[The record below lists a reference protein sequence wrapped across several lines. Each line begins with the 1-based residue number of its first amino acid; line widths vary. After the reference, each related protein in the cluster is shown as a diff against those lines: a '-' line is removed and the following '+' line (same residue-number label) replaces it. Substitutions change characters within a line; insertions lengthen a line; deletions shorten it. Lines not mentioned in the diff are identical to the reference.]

1 MADPVFTNPVEPV
14 PPAPEVPPFPTLAD
28 RKTNTYNSKSYAW
41 ALYLAGE
48 FVARLLALITSAKAN
63 ADAAHERA
71 VLAATSATTA
81 TQQADLAMG
90 YRNTANNAA
99 TTATQQAGISAGAA
113 STATTKRDEA
123 VAARDQ
129 AVPAAGTAVGA
140 RDAAQGYRDQAQVF
154 ATQQIKASSTTSLTP
169 GAGNRTF
176 AIEAN
181 RSFVAGMYLVA
192 TSAGVPGTR
201 MSGYVV
207 SYDMATGQ
215 LVLAVDS
222 FAGPSARADWQ
233 IGVAAPGGGAG
244 AGLLTVQ
251 RITANTAGVA
261 NVHYVIGAAGIRL
274 TIPSGM
280 ATDDR
285 IAVSEDITP
294 GLGYE
299 IDFGTVPLRGFQNGL
314 TQVISNRAEIAL
326 RFIGGPTGLI

>member
-1 MADPVFTNPVEPV
+1 MAVQ
-14 PPAPEVPPFPTLAD
+14 PAATLSPIPEFPALSD
-28 RKTNTYNSKSYAW
+28 RAAGTYNSKAYAFGTHMG
-41 ALYLAGE
+41 APGPFVDEINAMAANVHANAEAAEAAGGSAGE
-48 FVARLLALITSAKAN
+48 AVAAATEQAGQANESRLAAQEAA
-63 ADAAHERA
+63 ADAGE
-71 VLAATSATTA
+71 
-81 TQQADLAMG
+81 
-90 YRNTANNAA
+90 
-99 TTATQQAGISAGAA
+99 QAGIAGSAAGI
-113 STATTKRDEA
+113 ATTKRDEA
-123 VAARDQ
+123 VAAAGQ
-129 AVPAAGTAVGA
+129 AVPAAAAAIAA
-140 RDAAQGYRDQAQVF
+140 RDAAQAARDQAQVF
-154 ATQQIKASSTTSLTP
+154 ATQQIKATSTTSVTP
-169 GAGNRTF
+169 AAGNKAFT
-176 AIEAN
+176 IEPS

-215 LVLAVDS
+215 LVIAVDS
-222 FAGPSARADWQ
+222 YAGAAARADWL

-274 TIPSGM
+274 TIPSSM

-294 GLGYE
+294 GLSYE

-314 TQVISNRAEIAL
+314 TQVISNRAAVAW
-326 RFIGGPTGLI
+326 RNVGGTTGLI

>member
-1 MADPVFTNPVEPV
+1 MTDIVTPPTIDAM
-14 PPAPEVPPFPTLAD
+14 PPAPQPTDTREQFNLKAFPHAAAQQTLV
-28 RKTNTYNSKSYAW
+28 TQ
-41 ALYLAGE
+41 
-48 FVARLLALITSAKAN
+48 AN
-63 ADAAHERA
+63 ASAAATNQNAVAANERA
-71 VLAATSATTA
+71 VAASASASAASASAGTA
-81 TQQADLAMG
+81 GTKRDEAVA
-90 YRNTANNAA
+90 AA
-99 TTATQQAGISAGAA
+99 TTATQQAGIATGAA

-123 VAARDQ
+123 VTAAGQAVPAASAAVAARDQ
-129 AVPAAGTAVGA
+129 A
-140 RDAAQGYRDQAQVF
+140 QIF
-154 ATQQIKASSTTSLTP
+154 ATQQIKASSTTSVTP
-169 GAGNRTF
+169 GAGNKTF
-176 AIEAN
+176 AIETS

-201 MSGYVV
+201 MSGYVS

-222 FAGPSARADWQ
+222 FAGSSARADWQ

-251 RITANTAGVA
+251 RITANTSGVP

-285 IAVSEDITP
+285 IAVSEDIAP

-299 IDFGTVPLRGFQNGL
+299 IDFGTVPLRGYQNGL
-314 TQVISNRAEIAL
+314 TQVISNRAAVAW
-326 RFIGGPTGLI
+326 RNVGGTTGLI

>member
-1 MADPVFTNPVEPV
+1 MTDIVTPPTIDAM
-14 PPAPEVPPFPTLAD
+14 PPAPQPTDTREQFNLKAFPHAAAQQTLV
-28 RKTNTYNSKSYAW
+28 TQ
-41 ALYLAGE
+41 
-48 FVARLLALITSAKAN
+48 AN
-63 ADAAHERA
+63 ASAAATNQNAVAANERA
-71 VLAATSATTA
+71 VAASASASAASASAGTA
-81 TQQADLAMG
+81 GTKRDEAVA
-90 YRNTANNAA
+90 AA
-99 TTATQQAGISAGAA
+99 TTATQQAGIATGAA

-123 VAARDQ
+123 VTAAGQAVPAASAAVAARDQ
-129 AVPAAGTAVGA
+129 A
-140 RDAAQGYRDQAQVF
+140 QIF
-154 ATQQIKASSTTSLTP
+154 ATQQIKASSTTSVTP
-169 GAGNRTF
+169 GAGNKTF
-176 AIEAN
+176 AIETS

-201 MSGYVV
+201 MSGYVS

-222 FAGPSARADWQ
+222 FAGSSARADWQ

-314 TQVISNRAEIAL
+314 TQVISNRAAVAW
-326 RFIGGPTGLI
+326 RNVGGTTGLI